1 MAETKPTDVGDQRQ
15 VKDRKVQHKLRRQ
28 RQIEKLGQMLNDK
41 DNRAFV
47 WRILERCGVYHTS
60 FTGNDAATNF
70 NEGKRQIGLMIL
82 EELSEVDPGAI
93 SLMQQE
99 AKKNG

>member
-1 MAETKPTDVGDQRQ
+1 MADEKQNDVGDHKQ
-15 VKDRKVQHKLRRQ
+15 VKDRKVQHRLRRE
-28 RQIEKLGQMLNDK
+28 REVEKLGQMLKDK

-47 WRILERCGVYHTS
+47 WRILEKCGVFHIS

-82 EELSEVDPGAI
+82 EELSEADPSAF
-93 SLMQQE
+93 SMMQRE
-99 AKKNG
+99 AKTNG

>member
-1 MAETKPTDVGDQRQ
+1 MADEKQNDVGDQRQ

-28 RQIEKLGQMLNDK
+28 REVEKLGQMLKDK

-47 WRILERCGVYHTS
+47 WRILENCGVYHTS
-60 FTGNDAATNF
+60 FTGNDATTNF

-82 EELSEVDPGAI
+82 EELSEVDPSAF
-93 SLMQQE
+93 SLMQRE
-99 AKKNG
+99 AKMNG

>member
-1 MAETKPTDVGDQRQ
+1 MADEKQNNVGDRRQ
-15 VKDRKVQHKLRRQ
+15 VKDRKVLHRLRRE
-28 RQIEKLGQMLNDK
+28 REIEKLGQMLKDK

-47 WRILERCGVYHTS
+47 WRILERCGVYQTS
-60 FTGNDAATNF
+60 FTGNDATTNF

-82 EELSEVDPGAI
+82 EELAEVDPSAF

-99 AKKNG
+99 AKANG